1 MSSIYDIAGDGATA
15 VRDGVERRYYAVPH
29 DTSTEILE
37 EDFIIEFDEFS
48 ATAIGTAHA
57 THSTFYLVEETPRI
71 PVGGSCVRWTKVWA
85 KIPTQRSEYE
95 SYAMRIPGLAGNILV
110 VPKAITGSSASAG
123 QHTLTVVGHGYS
135 VGDGLI
141 INTTY
146 PIPGYSP
153 SFGIAN
159 VFRKV
164 NTAPTADTFTVNE
177 IVLPGT
183 VTFHT
188 VQNVGTRRASRT
200 EAVNSRLQFDYY
212 LPGVSGGITT
222 PSDITIL
229 QPTQIVDSEGNE
241 VDTYSDA
248 TTPSQATYLSSTV
261 GTEVVVEESVTRRW
275 QGNIY
280 ERITRYAE
288 AR

>member
-1 MSSIYDIAGDGATA
+1 MSTIYDTSGAGTTA
-15 VRDGVERRYYAVPH
+15 VRDGVECRYFAVPH
-29 DTSTEILE
+29 DTSTEIVE
-37 EDFIIEFDEFS
+37 EDFIIKFDEFS

-57 THSTFYLVEETPRI
+57 TYTTFYLVEETPRI
-71 PVGGSCVRWTKVWA
+71 PIGGSCVRWTKVWA

-95 SYAMRIPGLAGNILV
+95 SYAMRIPGLAGNVLV
-110 VPKAITGSSASAG
+110 AAKVISGSSLASG
-123 QHTLTVVGHGYS
+123 EHTLTVTAHGYS

-159 VFRKV
+159 VFREV
-164 NTAPTADTFTVNE
+164 NSVVDANNFKINE
-177 IVLPGT
+177 IVAPST

-188 VQNVGTRRASRT
+188 AQNVGTRRAART

-212 LPGVSGGITT
+212 LPGVSVGITD
-222 PSDITIL
+222 PDDITIL
-229 QPTQIVDSEGNE
+229 QPTKIIDGEGNE

-248 TTPSQATYLSSTV
+248 TTPSQSTYLSSTV

-275 QGNIY
+275 RGELY
-280 ERITRYAE
+280 ERVTRYAE